1 MKLTVNNI
9 LEPSLDLGYKICLVG
24 LPELAKKVSDFELTE
39 NIATETQ
46 INDVFGADSIVAQ
59 MYKQFRKVDVYGEVS
74 LNAIAVPD
82 TNSALTNATKHTITM
97 AAVTGTPAAA
107 YNVII
112 NLADQIITVPVDTDD
127 DATAIAALIDAAIT
141 ANGLSGYTSAV
152 DGAVVTI
159 TAKSTNAYLDN
170 VLPIVTMNTTCY
182 SATVA
187 TVAATTTA
195 IDLDDIGDFLDKKN
209 IKHRMFIMES
219 GLSETALLA
228 KIAEYETMNDKD
240 MQGRYMTTKFDT
252 YSNLITASNGYNA
265 KSVTLI
271 GFQAGAVKDSTTDRL
286 LLPYEVSAI
295 FAGLL
300 GVCYTPNANCSKY
313 LANSPIGSLSNA
325 RLPLAKCAFDFIN
338 IAEGKEWATT
348 EFNNLE
354 DNGVW
359 TAENNAAGNLSI
371 GEYTSTLYLTSEGR
385 PISTF
390 RLGNAA
396 ELLAVSMSLH
406 FSILQDNFQHR
417 DLSED
422 TVSEL
427 ISTFA
432 SIYQTLSG
440 QLRATDGNMYYILD
454 KRGYD
459 LYMSDVK
466 KNMTVN
472 YTTGTVSYTRVRQ
485 TLLAQLEK
493 IILNLVSKQYVE

>member
-24 LPELAKKVSDFELTE
+24 LPEFAKKVTDFELTE
-39 NIATETQ
+39 AIATETQ
-46 INDVFGADSIVAQ
+46 INDIFGADSIVAH
-59 MYKQFRKVDVYGEVS
+59 MYKQFREVDVYGEIN

-82 TNSALTNATKHTITM
+82 TNSDLTKATKHTITM
-97 AAVTGTPAAA
+97 SGTGVPADD
-107 YNVII
+107 YNILI
-112 NLADQIITVPVDTDD
+112 NIADQVVTVAIDSTDGLNNI
-127 DATAIAALIDAAIT
+127 ATAIAAAIN
-141 ANGLSGYTSAV
+141 ANGLTGYTAV
-152 DGAVVTI
+152 ANTEIVTL
-159 TAKSTNAYLDN
+159 TAKSNNAYLDN
-170 VLPIVTMNTTCY
+170 VKPIVTMGDPAFV
-182 SATVA
+182 ATVA
-187 TVAATTTA
+187 TVAATATA

-209 IKHRMFIMES
+209 IKHRLFIMES

-252 YSNLITASNGYNA
+252 YSNLIAASHAYNA
-265 KSVTLI
+265 KSATLI
-271 GFQAGAVKDSTTDRL
+271 GFKADAVKDSTTDRL
-286 LLPYEVSAI
+286 LLPYEVTAI

-371 GEYTSTLYLTSEGR
+371 GEYTTTLYLTSEGR

-432 SIYQTLSG
+432 SIYKTLSG
-440 QLRATDGNMYYILD
+440 EVRATDGNLYYILD
-454 KRGYD
+454 SRGYD